1 MADGALNS
9 IRRLSDGSEAASIF
23 GKSERRR
30 KDHPFRLRSDGASF
44 EVKINN
50 YPAGSLGSKFEISF
64 IQADPKK
71 TRRTRKDSKMNI
83 FGLRSHHLF
92 CSLPR
97 SRKEAEP

>member
-71 TRRTRKDSKMNI
+71 RDERAKIPK
-83 FGLRSHHLF
+83 
-92 CSLPR
+92 
-97 SRKEAEP
+97 